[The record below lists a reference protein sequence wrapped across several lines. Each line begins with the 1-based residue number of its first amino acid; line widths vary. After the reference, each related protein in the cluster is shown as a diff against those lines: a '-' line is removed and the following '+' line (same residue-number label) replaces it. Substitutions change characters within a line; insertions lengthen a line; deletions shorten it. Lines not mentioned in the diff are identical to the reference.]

1 MQEDTFVR
9 IKDFYNVQSVKNFK
23 GIWNQFA
30 SVLYNSFIM
39 QTTKLQLEEEEVKKI
54 KYKAKILELNESIG
68 FDNKVIAQSDY
79 RNYSEGSEFNKR
91 RHQ

>member
-9 IKDFYNVQSVKNFK
+9 IKDFFNIQSVKNFK
-23 GIWNQFA
+23 GLWNQFA

-39 QTTKLQLEEEEVKKI
+39 QTTKLQLEEEDVKKI

-68 FDNKVIAQSDY
+68 FDTKVIAKPDY
-79 RNYSEGSEFNKR
+79 RSQSKR
-91 RHQ
+91 GQFD